1 MQTNN
6 PEPKKLVW
14 PKELDTFLEA
24 ASVLYDFE
32 YRHTDSDLAL
42 MLLED
47 LGYPKEDL
55 ERLESKTIESSLAFQ
70 LHALHAWNN
79 CRGKIISMVIVQQTK
94 LIHRMVKGE

>member
-1 MQTNN
+1 MQTNQ

-32 YRHTDSDLAL
+32 YRHSDSDLA
-42 MLLED
+42 LED
-47 LGYPKEDL
+47 LGYPKKDL
-55 ERLESKTIESSLAFQ
+55 ERLEGKTITESLAFQ

-79 CRGKIISMVIVQQTK
+79 CRDKIISMVIVQQTK

>member
-1 MQTNN
+1 MQTNT

-32 YRHTDSDLAL
+32 YRHSDSDLAL
-42 MLLED
+42 MLLTD

-55 ERLESKTIESSLAFQ
+55 ERLEGKTIESSLAFQ

-79 CRGKIISMVIVQQTK
+79 CRDKIISMVIVHQAK
-94 LIHRMVKGE
+94 FVHRLVQGE

>member
-1 MQTNN
+1 MQTNQ

-32 YRHTDSDLAL
+32 YRHSDSDLAL
-42 MLLED
+42 MLLKD

-55 ERLESKTIESSLAFQ
+55 ERLEGKNITESLAFQ

-79 CRGKIISMVIVQQTK
+79 CRSKIISMVIVQQTK